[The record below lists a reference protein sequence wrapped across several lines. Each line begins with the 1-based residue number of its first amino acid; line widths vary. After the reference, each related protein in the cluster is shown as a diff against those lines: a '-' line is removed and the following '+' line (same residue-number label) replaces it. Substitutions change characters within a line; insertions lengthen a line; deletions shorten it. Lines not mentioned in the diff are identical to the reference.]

1 MIIYTLNF
9 LLTVLIGSM
18 IFFMAVVSPSV
29 FATLSTN
36 ASSKFLRTI
45 FPRMFLFGFI
55 IALLSLILSYIS
67 GKDLNSILLVIVAV
81 SFIIN
86 RNYLTP
92 KINNFRD
99 KELEGDEKASSNFKY
114 MHLLSV
120 LLFVLNFVILIWIV
134 ISNYLNYNLYTLSC
148 PTG

>member
-9 LLTVLIGSM
+9 LLAVLIGSM

-36 ASSKFLRTI
+36 ASSKLLRTI

-55 IALLSLILSYIS
+55 ITILSLVLCYIS
-67 GKDLNSILLVIVAV
+67 SNILNSILLIIVAM

-86 RNYLTP
+86 RNYLTH
-92 KINNFRD
+92 KINDFRD
-99 KELEGDEKASSNFKY
+99 KELEGDKKASSSFKY

-120 LLFVLNFVILIWIV
+120 LLFVLNFIILIGIV
-134 ISNYLNYNLYTLSC
+134 INNYFNYNL
-148 PTG
+148 

>member
-9 LLTVLIGSM
+9 LVTILMGSM

-29 FATLSTN
+29 FTTLNVN

-55 IALLSLILSYIS
+55 ISVLSLILSYIS
-67 GKDLNSILLVIVAV
+67 GNILNSILLVIVAV

-120 LLFVLNFVILIWIV
+120 LLFILNFIILVSIV
-134 ISNYLNYNLYTLSC
+134 IINYFNFNL
-148 PTG
+148 

>member
-1 MIIYTLNF
+1 
-9 LLTVLIGSM
+9 M
-18 IFFMAVVSPSV
+18 IFFLAVVSPSV

-36 ASSKFLRTI
+36 ASSKFLRTV

-55 IALLSLILSYIS
+55 IAFLSLVVSYIS
-67 GKDLNSILLVIVAV
+67 SNNLNSILLIVVAI

-92 KINNFRD
+92 KINYFRD
-99 KELEGDEKASSNFKY
+99 RELEGDKKASSNFKF

-120 LLFVLNFVILIWIV
+120 LLFVLNFIILVGIV
-134 ISNYLNYNLYTLSC
+134 INNYVNYNL
-148 PTG
+148 

>member
-1 MIIYTLNF
+1 MIIYTLIF
-9 LLTVLIGSM
+9 LVTILIGSM

-67 GKDLNSILLVIVAV
+67 GNILNSILLVIVAV

-120 LLFVLNFVILIWIV
+120 LLFLLNFIILVSIV
-134 ISNYLNYNLYTLSC
+134 IINYFNYNL
-148 PTG
+148 

>member
-9 LLTVLIGSM
+9 LLAILIGSM

-36 ASSKFLRTI
+36 ASSKLLRTI

-55 IALLSLILSYIS
+55 ITILSLVLCYIS
-67 GKDLNSILLVIVAV
+67 SNILNSILLIIVAM

-92 KINNFRD
+92 KINDFRD
-99 KELEGDEKASSNFKY
+99 KELEGDKKASSSFKY

-120 LLFVLNFVILIWIV
+120 LLFLVLKL
-134 ISNYLNYNLYTLSC
+134 
-148 PTG
+148 

>member
-9 LLTVLIGSM
+9 LLTILIGSM
-18 IFFMAVVSPSV
+18 IFFVAVVSPSV
-29 FATLSTN
+29 FSTLSTN

-45 FPRMFLFGFI
+45 FPRMFLFGFT

-67 GKDLNSILLVIVAV
+67 GNNLNSILLVIVAV

-99 KELEGDEKASSNFKY
+99 KELEGDDKASSNFKY

-120 LLFVLNFVILIWIV
+120 LLFILNFIILVSII
-134 ISNYLNYNLYTLSC
+134 IINYFNFNL
-148 PTG
+148 

>member
-1 MIIYTLNF
+1 MIIYTLIF
-9 LLTVLIGSM
+9 LVTILIGSM

-55 IALLSLILSYIS
+55 IAILSLVLCYIS
-67 GKDLNSILLVIVAV
+67 SNILNSILLIIVAM

-92 KINNFRD
+92 KINDFRD
-99 KELEGDEKASSNFKY
+99 RELEGDKKASSSFKN

-120 LLFVLNFVILIWIV
+120 LLFVLNFIILIGIV
-134 ISNYLNYNLYTLSC
+134 INNYFNYNL
-148 PTG
+148 

>member
-1 MIIYTLNF
+1 MITYILNF

-18 IFFMAVVSPSV
+18 IFFVVIVSPSV
-29 FATLSTN
+29 FTTLSTN
-36 ASSKFLRTI
+36 ASSKFLRII

-55 IALLSLILSYIS
+55 IAIFSLVLSYIS
-67 GKDLNSILLVIVAV
+67 GNIFNSILLLVIAI

-92 KINNFRD
+92 KINSFRD
-99 KELEGDEKASSNFKY
+99 RELEGDQIASSNFKY

-120 LLFVLNFVILIWIV
+120 LLFILNFVILLGII
-134 ISNYLNYNLYTLSC
+134 ILNYFNYNL
-148 PTG
+148 

>member
-9 LLTVLIGSM
+9 LVTILIGSM

-36 ASSKFLRTI
+36 ASSKFLRII

-55 IALLSLILSYIS
+55 ITFLSLILSYIS
-67 GKDLNSILLVIVAV
+67 GNILNSILLVIVAV

-92 KINNFRD
+92 KINNLRD
-99 KELEGDEKASSNFKY
+99 KELEGDQKASSNFKY

-120 LLFVLNFVILIWIV
+120 LLFLLNFIILVSIV
-134 ISNYLNYNLYTLSC
+134 IINYFNYNL
-148 PTG
+148 

>member
-9 LLTVLIGSM
+9 LLAVLIGSM

-36 ASSKFLRTI
+36 ASSKLLRKI

-55 IALLSLILSYIS
+55 ITILSLVLCYIS
-67 GKDLNSILLVIVAV
+67 SNILNSILLIIVAM

-92 KINNFRD
+92 KINDFRD
-99 KELEGDEKASSNFKY
+99 KELEGDKKASSSFKY

-120 LLFVLNFVILIWIV
+120 LLFVLNFIILIGIV
-134 ISNYLNYNLYTLSC
+134 INNYFNYNL
-148 PTG
+148 

>member
-9 LLTVLIGSM
+9 LLAVLIGSM
-18 IFFMAVVSPSV
+18 IFFMAVVSPSI

-36 ASSKFLRTI
+36 ASSKLLRTI

-55 IALLSLILSYIS
+55 IAILSLVLCYIS
-67 GKDLNSILLVIVAV
+67 SNILNSILLIIVAM

-92 KINNFRD
+92 KINDFRD
-99 KELEGDEKASSNFKY
+99 KELEGDKKASSSFKY

-120 LLFVLNFVILIWIV
+120 LLFVLNFIILIGIV
-134 ISNYLNYNLYTLSC
+134 INNYFNYNL
-148 PTG
+148 

>member
-9 LLTVLIGSM
+9 LVTILIGSM

-55 IALLSLILSYIS
+55 IAILSLILSYFS
-67 GKDLNSILLVIVAV
+67 GNILNSILLVIVAV

-92 KINNFRD
+92 KINNLRD
-99 KELEGDEKASSNFKY
+99 KELEGDQKASSNFKY

-120 LLFVLNFVILIWIV
+120 LLFILNFIILVSIV
-134 ISNYLNYNLYTLSC
+134 IINYFNYNL
-148 PTG
+148 

>member
-1 MIIYTLNF
+1 MIIFIINF
-9 LLTVLIGSM
+9 LATILLGAM

-29 FATLSTN
+29 FATLSSN

-55 IALLSLILSYIS
+55 IAVLSLIFSSLSGNI
-67 GKDLNSILLVIVAV
+67 LNSILLIIVAL

-92 KINNFRD
+92 KINDFRD
-99 KELEGDEKASSNFKY
+99 KELEGDKRASSGFKY
-114 MHLLSV
+114 MHLVSV
-120 LLFVLNFVILIWIV
+120 LLFVLNFIILISIV
-134 ISNYLNYNLYTLSC
+134 INNYFNYNL
-148 PTG
+148 

>member
-9 LLTVLIGSM
+9 LLAALIGSM

-36 ASSKFLRTI
+36 ASSKLLRTI

-55 IALLSLILSYIS
+55 IAILSLVLCYIS
-67 GKDLNSILLVIVAV
+67 SNSLNSILLIIVAI

-92 KINNFRD
+92 KINDFRD
-99 KELEGDEKASSNFKY
+99 KELEGDKKASSSFKY

-120 LLFVLNFVILIWIV
+120 LLFVLNFVILIGIV
-134 ISNYLNYNLYTLSC
+134 INNYFNYNL
-148 PTG
+148 

>member
-9 LLTVLIGSM
+9 LVTILIGSM

-55 IALLSLILSYIS
+55 ITFLSLILSYIS
-67 GKDLNSILLVIVAV
+67 GNILNSILLVIVAV

-120 LLFVLNFVILIWIV
+120 LLFVLNFIILIGIV
-134 ISNYLNYNLYTLSC
+134 INNYFNYNL
-148 PTG
+148 

>member
-9 LLTVLIGSM
+9 LLTILIGSM

-36 ASSKFLRTI
+36 SSSKFLRTI

-55 IALLSLILSYIS
+55 ISAISLIFSVLSN
-67 GKDLNSILLVIVAV
+67 DLFNSIVLVIISL
-81 SFIIN
+81 SFLIN

-92 KINNFRD
+92 LINKFRD
-99 KELEGDEKASSNFKY
+99 QELEGDSKAAKNFKI

-120 LLFVLNFVILIWIV
+120 LLFVINFTLLILVII
-134 ISNYLNYNLYTLSC
+134 LNYINYIF
-148 PTG
+148 

>member
-9 LLTVLIGSM
+9 LLAVLIGSM

-36 ASSKFLRTI
+36 ASSKLLRTI

-55 IALLSLILSYIS
+55 IAILSLVLCYIS
-67 GKDLNSILLVIVAV
+67 SNILNSILLIIVAM

-86 RNYLTP
+86 RNYITP
-92 KINNFRD
+92 KINDFRD
-99 KELEGDEKASSNFKY
+99 KELEGDKKASSSFKY

-120 LLFVLNFVILIWIV
+120 LLFVLNFIILIGIV
-134 ISNYLNYNLYTLSC
+134 INNYFNYNL
-148 PTG
+148 

>member
-1 MIIYTLNF
+1 MLIYTLNF
-9 LLTVLIGSM
+9 LLAVLIGSM
-18 IFFMAVVSPSV
+18 TFFMAVVSPSV
-29 FATLSTN
+29 FTTLSTN

-67 GKDLNSILLVIVAV
+67 GNNLNSILLVIVAV

-99 KELEGDEKASSNFKY
+99 KELEGDQKASSNFKY

-120 LLFVLNFVILIWIV
+120 LLFILNFIILVSIV
-134 ISNYLNYNLYTLSC
+134 IINYFNYNL
-148 PTG
+148 

>member
-1 MIIYTLNF
+1 MIVYLINF
-9 LLTVLIGSM
+9 FIAILLGSM

-29 FATLSTN
+29 FASLSSN

-45 FPRMFLFGFI
+45 FPRLFLFGFI
-55 IALLSLILSYIS
+55 IAFLSLILSYIS
-67 GKDLNSILLVIVAV
+67 GNILNSILLIIVAI

-92 KINNFRD
+92 KINDFRD
-99 KELEGDEKASSNFKY
+99 KELEGDKKASSSFKY

-120 LLFVLNFVILIWIV
+120 LLFVLNFIILIGIV
-134 ISNYLNYNLYTLSC
+134 INNYFNYNL
-148 PTG
+148 

>member
-9 LLTVLIGSM
+9 LLAVLVGSM

-36 ASSKFLRTI
+36 ASSKLLRTI

-55 IALLSLILSYIS
+55 MAILSLVLCYIS
-67 GKDLNSILLVIVAV
+67 SNILNSILLIIVAM

-92 KINNFRD
+92 KINDFRD
-99 KELEGDEKASSNFKY
+99 KELEGDKKASSSFKY

-120 LLFVLNFVILIWIV
+120 LLFVLNFVILIGIV
-134 ISNYLNYNLYTLSC
+134 INNYFNYNL
-148 PTG
+148 

>member
-9 LLTVLIGSM
+9 LLAVLIGSM

-36 ASSKFLRTI
+36 ASSKLLRTI

-55 IALLSLILSYIS
+55 IAILSLILCYIS
-67 GKDLNSILLVIVAV
+67 SNILNSILLIIVAM

-92 KINNFRD
+92 KINDFRD
-99 KELEGDEKASSNFKY
+99 KELEGDKKASSSFKY

-120 LLFVLNFVILIWIV
+120 LLFVLNFIILIGIL
-134 ISNYLNYNLYTLSC
+134 INNYFNYNL
-148 PTG
+148 

>member
-9 LLTVLIGSM
+9 LVTILIGSM
-18 IFFMAVVSPSV
+18 IFFMAIVSPSV

-45 FPRMFLFGFI
+45 FPRIFLFGFI
-55 IALLSLILSYIS
+55 IAFLSLILSYIS
-67 GKDLNSILLVIVAV
+67 GNILNSILLIVVAV

-92 KINNFRD
+92 KINNLRD
-99 KELEGDEKASSNFKY
+99 KELEGDQKASSNFKY

-120 LLFVLNFVILIWIV
+120 LLFILNFIILVSIV
-134 ISNYLNYNLYTLSC
+134 IINYFNYNL
-148 PTG
+148 

>member
-9 LLTVLIGSM
+9 LLTILIGSM

-55 IALLSLILSYIS
+55 ISVLSLVLSYIS
-67 GKDLNSILLVIVAV
+67 NNILNSVLLIVV
-81 SFIIN
+81 GLSFIIN

-92 KINNFRD
+92 KINDFRD
-99 KELEGDEKASSNFKY
+99 KELEGDKKASSSFKN

-120 LLFVLNFVILIWIV
+120 LLFILNFIILVGIV
-134 ISNYLNYNLYTLSC
+134 IYNYFNFNL
-148 PTG
+148 

>member
-1 MIIYTLNF
+1 
-9 LLTVLIGSM
+9 M

-29 FATLSTN
+29 FSTLSTN
-36 ASSKFLRTI
+36 ASSKLLRTI

-55 IALLSLILSYIS
+55 IAILSLVLCYIS
-67 GKDLNSILLVIVAV
+67 SNILNSILLIIVAM
-81 SFIIN
+81 SFMFN

-120 LLFVLNFVILIWIV
+120 LLFILNFIILVSIV
-134 ISNYLNYNLYTLSC
+134 IINYFNYNL
-148 PTG
+148 

>member
-1 MIIYTLNF
+1 
-9 LLTVLIGSM
+9 M

-29 FATLSTN
+29 FVTLSTY

-55 IALLSLILSYIS
+55 ISVLSLFLSYIS
-67 GKDLNSILLVIVAV
+67 GNILNSVLLIVVAI

-92 KINNFRD
+92 KINDFRD
-99 KELEGDEKASSNFKY
+99 KELEGDKKASSSFKN

-120 LLFVLNFVILIWIV
+120 LLFVLNFIILIGIV
-134 ISNYLNYNLYTLSC
+134 INNYVNYNL
-148 PTG
+148 

>member
-9 LLTVLIGSM
+9 LLAVLIGSM
-18 IFFMAVVSPSV
+18 TFFMAVVSPSI

-36 ASSKFLRTI
+36 ASGKLLRRI

-55 IALLSLILSYIS
+55 IAILSLVLCYIS
-67 GKDLNSILLVIVAV
+67 SNILNSILLIIVAI

-92 KINNFRD
+92 KINDFRD
-99 KELEGDEKASSNFKY
+99 KELEGDKKASSSFKY

-120 LLFVLNFVILIWIV
+120 LLFVLNFIILIGIL
-134 ISNYLNYNLYTLSC
+134 INNYINYNL
-148 PTG
+148 

>member
-9 LLTVLIGSM
+9 LLAVLIGSM
-18 IFFMAVVSPSV
+18 FFFMAVVSPSV
-29 FATLSTN
+29 FSSLSTN
-36 ASSKFLRTI
+36 ASSKLLRTI

-55 IALLSLILSYIS
+55 IAILSLVLCYIS
-67 GKDLNSILLVIVAV
+67 GNILNSILLIIVAI

-92 KINNFRD
+92 KINDFRD
-99 KELEGDEKASSNFKY
+99 KELEGDKEASSSFKY

-120 LLFVLNFVILIWIV
+120 LLFVLNFIILIGIL
-134 ISNYLNYNLYTLSC
+134 INNYFNYNL
-148 PTG
+148 

>member
-1 MIIYTLNF
+1 MIIYTLIF
-9 LLTVLIGSM
+9 LVTILIGSM

-29 FATLSTN
+29 FSTLSTN

-45 FPRMFLFGFI
+45 FPRMSLFGLL

-67 GKDLNSILLVIVAV
+67 GEDLNSILLVIVAV

-92 KINNFRD
+92 KINNLRD
-99 KELEGDEKASSNFKY
+99 KELEGDQKASSNFKY

-120 LLFVLNFVILIWIV
+120 LLFILNFIILVSIV
-134 ISNYLNYNLYTLSC
+134 IINYFNYNL
-148 PTG
+148 

>member
-9 LLTVLIGSM
+9 LLTILIGSM
-18 IFFMAVVSPSV
+18 VFFMTVVSPSV
-29 FATLSTN
+29 FTTLSAN

-55 IALLSLILSYIS
+55 IAVLSLILSYIS
-67 GKDLNSILLVIVAV
+67 GDILNSILLVAVAI

-92 KINNFRD
+92 KINDFRD
-99 KELEGDEKASSNFKY
+99 KELEGDKKASSSFKY

-120 LLFVLNFVILIWIV
+120 LLFILNFIFLVSIV
-134 ISNYLNYNLYTLSC
+134 IINYFNYNL
-148 PTG
+148 

>member
-9 LLTVLIGSM
+9 LVTILIGSM

-55 IALLSLILSYIS
+55 ITFLSLILSYIS
-67 GKDLNSILLVIVAV
+67 GNILNSILLIVVAV

-92 KINNFRD
+92 KINNLRD
-99 KELEGDEKASSNFKY
+99 KELEGDQKASSNFKY

-120 LLFVLNFVILIWIV
+120 LLFILNFIILVSIV
-134 ISNYLNYNLYTLSC
+134 IINYFNYNL
-148 PTG
+148 

>member
-1 MIIYTLNF
+1 
-9 LLTVLIGSM
+9 M

-55 IALLSLILSYIS
+55 ISLLSLILCYIS
-67 GKDLNSILLVIVAV
+67 ANNLNSILLVIVAV

-92 KINNFRD
+92 KINNLRD
-99 KELEGDEKASSNFKY
+99 KELEGDQKASSNFKY

-120 LLFVLNFVILIWIV
+120 LLFILNFIILVSIV
-134 ISNYLNYNLYTLSC
+134 IINYFNYNL
-148 PTG
+148 